1 MSPCALL
8 ETRHASTQAVDLD
21 QRLAFWE
28 DYNASTLVGL
38 KCNSYAEGGFAAS
51 QDNLQLSAMRLA
63 RIVGNEHVVERDTSM
78 IRGVPKE
85 SIFVSLVTGSGSFFY
100 QDGACQVL
108 EPGELVVYRTDKPY
122 LFGFSGAMR
131 QFIFDIPQQQ
141 FAERC
146 LKRFDRPLR
155 ISVESGVQ
163 RLLLRTLGERTRG
176 FFQQPLCAEAE
187 AYQEQAFE
195 LLASI
200 IAGHVGERPI
210 NALSASYLLAAKQ
223 CIHEQLADPTLSC
236 ERVAAQ
242 TGISTRHLARLFALE
257 ETLPSR
263 FILEKRLQQARQLLC
278 SSQGVGLDIS
288 EIAYR
293 HGFASQAHF
302 ARAFK
307 SRFQQTPSE
316 ARALGLA
323 ATLASPAAESVGHA
337 CGDNLR
343 GLEQGN

>member
-8 ETRHASTQAVDLD
+8 ETRHASTQAVDPE
-21 QRLAFWE
+21 QRLSFWE
-28 DYNASTLVGL
+28 DYNATTLVGL
-38 KCNSYAEGGFAAS
+38 KCNSYAEDGFAAC

-63 RIVGNEHVVERDTSM
+63 RIVGNEHVVERDSSM

-85 SIFVSLVTGSGSFFY
+85 SVFVSLVTGSGSFFY
-100 QDGACQVL
+100 QDGNCQVL
-108 EPGELVVYRTDKPY
+108 QPGELVVYRTDKPY

-131 QFIFDIPQQQ
+131 QFIFDIPQEQ

-155 ISVESGVQ
+155 VSSESGVQ
-163 RLLLRTLGERTRG
+163 RLLLRTLGERTRA
-176 FFQQPLCAEAE
+176 FFQQPLCEDAE
-187 AYQEQAFE
+187 AYQDQAFE

-200 IAGHVGERPI
+200 IAGQAGQRPI

-223 CIHEQLADPTLSC
+223 CIHEQLADPALSC

-257 ETLPSR
+257 GLVPSR
-263 FILEKRLQQARQLLC
+263 FILDRRLQLARQLLC
-278 SSQGVGLDIS
+278 SRQGAGLDIS
-288 EIAYR
+288 EVAYR

-307 SRFQQTPSE
+307 ARFQLTPSQ
-316 ARALGLA
+316 ARSRGLA
-323 ATLASPAAESVGHA
+323 
-337 CGDNLR
+337 
-343 GLEQGN
+343 